1 MRIDRLVLTEF
12 RNYERLVWTPR
23 SRLVVLTG
31 ENGAG
36 KTNLLE
42 ALSLL
47 APGRGLRG
55 ASNAQIQRQ
64 QGGPWGV
71 VARLSDNRTGEVKL
85 ATGADPATPARRVFR
100 LNGEVARNQGM
111 IAPVFSTIWLTPQM
125 DRLFSDPASGRRRFL
140 DRLVLA
146 LDANHARESAAHER
160 ALTQRNRL
168 LATRPDQNSW
178 LDALEDSIA
187 RHAVAL
193 TAARMALTEAM
204 NRAPAR
210 DDTSFPV
217 ARLRLV
223 CDLASD
229 LAKRPALAVEEG
241 LRATLRESRKD
252 DAARGATTAG
262 AHRADL
268 LLQDALTGREASL
281 SSSGQQKAMLVH
293 VILNHAAL
301 TAEKAGSAPLILLD
315 EPLNHLDA
323 IKREALLRVVQ
334 ERAVT
339 ALMTGTD
346 EESFGVLRATAEY
359 CRIEAGR
366 FVA

>member
-1 MRIDRLVLTEF
+1 
-12 RNYERLVWTPR
+12 
-23 SRLVVLTG
+23 
-31 ENGAG
+31 
-36 KTNLLE
+36 
-42 ALSLL
+42 
-47 APGRGLRG
+47 
-55 ASNAQIQRQ
+55 
-64 QGGPWGV
+64 
-71 VARLSDNRTGEVKL
+71 
-85 ATGADPATPARRVFR
+85 
-100 LNGEVARNQGM
+100 
-111 IAPVFSTIWLTPQM
+111 
-125 DRLFSDPASGRRRFL
+125 
-140 DRLVLA
+140 
-146 LDANHARESAAHER
+146 
-160 ALTQRNRL
+160 
-168 LATRPDQNSW
+168 
-178 LDALEDSIA
+178 
-187 RHAVAL
+187 
-193 TAARMALTEAM
+193 M